1 MDTWLRKVI
10 VRAIIIKIT
19 VAIIS
24 SFVQVTGQSHN
35 ECKLKIRLGI
45 TYRIMTLNTCSAR

>member
-1 MDTWLRKVI
+1 MDTWLRKLI